1 MVKAMKKQMRHVAR
15 SHFVRGLSSLLEIS
29 STKPRRRVDANPMQT
44 LRGDMI
50 KIGADM
56 HRVIE
61 REKAHEKASRKETSS
76 AE

>member
-1 MVKAMKKQMRHVAR
+1 MKKQVRSLAR
-15 SHFVRGLSSLLEIS
+15 SHFVRGLSSLLDIS
-29 STKPRRRVDANPMQT
+29 EPAPRSYFRRDTMTA
-44 LRGDMI
+44 LRGDME

-61 REKAHEKASRKETSS
+61 REKAGEEAEAARKALTA